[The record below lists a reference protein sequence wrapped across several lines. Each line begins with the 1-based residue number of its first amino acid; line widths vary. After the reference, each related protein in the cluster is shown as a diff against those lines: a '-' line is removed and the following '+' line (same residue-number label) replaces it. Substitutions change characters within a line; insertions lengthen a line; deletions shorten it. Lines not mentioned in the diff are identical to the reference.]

1 MLKHYIYVFLILGF
15 LEGCKTISIEQTSD
29 VDAEQKTLNAQKT
42 LIMHYLDIGKPSE
55 AYMEVR
61 KVLKQYPDD
70 PELLN
75 LIGLSLLALHKPY
88 LAIQYFRKSY
98 SISLQPATA
107 LNISAAL
114 LELKNYFK
122 AIRFLKKFLKK
133 HQNYIY
139 KERVY
144 HNIGIAYESLK
155 QYNIAEQYYLKAIDE
170 NPAYII
176 TIVKLG
182 KLYQNLNKIDLAIQ
196 KFEDALYKCP
206 NCYDPLESLVYVLQH
221 TNKHDQA
228 KKIILQ
234 YLANKGI
241 RAEDHAKA
249 LSLLKTIDAS
259 YK

>member
-1 MLKHYIYVFLILGF
+1 MLKDYIYVFLVLCF
-15 LEGCKTISIEQTSD
+15 LEGCKTISIEQTPD
-29 VDAEQKTLNAQKT
+29 VDVEQKTLNTQKT
-42 LIMHYLDIGKPSE
+42 LIMHYLDVGKSSE
-55 AYMEVR
+55 AYMEAR
-61 KVLKQYPDD
+61 KILKQYPDD

-75 LIGLSLLALHKPY
+75 LIGLSLLALRKPH
-88 LAIQYFRKSY
+88 LAIEHFRKSY

-114 LELKNYFK
+114 LELKNYSE
-122 AIRFLKKFLKK
+122 AIKFLKNFLK
-133 HQNYIY
+133 NHKNYIY

-144 HNIGIAYESLK
+144 HNIGVAYESLK
-155 QYNIAEQYYLKAIDE
+155 QYNLAEQYYRKAIDE

-182 KLYQNLNKIDLAIQ
+182 KLYQNINKIDVAAQ

-206 NCYDPLESLVYVLQH
+206 NCYDPLESLVYVLKR
-221 TNKHDQA
+221 TNKPDQA

-249 LSLLKTIDAS
+249 ISLLKTIDAS